1 MSLEALSRV
10 ASAAFP
16 IFEREKI
23 DGGVEYTARESNER
37 ENSGTT
43 TSVVP
48 PPIPVLSR
56 HSSYNN
62 VQANAPRCTNNLKKR
77 RGLK

>member
-23 DGGVEYTARESNER
+23 DGSVEYKASESIDR
-37 ENSGTT
+37 ENSVRN

-56 HSSYNN
+56 HNSYNSI
-62 VQANAPRCTNNLKKR
+62 QANAPRCGLHR
-77 RGLK
+77 RK

>member
-23 DGGVEYTARESNER
+23 DGSVEYKASDNIDKESSVRNIV
-37 ENSGTT
+37 
-43 TSVVP
+43 VVP

-56 HSSYNN
+56 HNSYNSL
-62 VQANAPRCTNNLKKR
+62 QASAQRC
-77 RGLK
+77 GLHCRN